1 MRAPFANFVPEI
13 ETVLEGDFF
22 GAPPVRKVNQT
33 SVYTFTGVRVLFPEK
48 IDSRGCVVLVHC
60 ATNYHPFTSIVGSPP
75 EPGPELTDMATSI
88 EAKMQSTFW
97 ARQTV

>member
-22 GAPPVRKVNQT
+22 VAPPVRKVNQT
-33 SVYTFTGVRVLFPEK
+33 SVYTLTGLRVLFPEK

-60 ATNYHPFTSIVGSPP
+60 ANQLSPVYLYC
-75 EPGPELTDMATSI
+75 GKSSGTWT
-88 EAKMQSTFW
+88 
-97 ARQTV
+97 